1 MSQHF
6 ISVEALKRQFP
17 GTDRAVFEDLWFGV
31 DKGEFVCVIGH
42 SGCGK
47 TTVLNVMAGLDTA
60 TEGGIIFDGNIY
72 SLVLD
77 FAYTDEQARAVSV
90 HSAGIMEALDKVY
103 NAKRLLQPGMTATA
117 EITVMEVRDALVVPN
132 AALRFTP
139 PETQAPAT
147 GSSFLPRPPDSQNR
161 DRSADTAPHV
171 WTLVNDKPVDEYF
184 GRALDQMILRQPLTL
199 TGSTNTVNISVKVV
213 GGGEA
218 GQAGAVRLGIARALM
233 MGDANLRAPLK
244 SAGFLSRDAR
254 AKERKKPGL
263 KRARKAKQYTK
274 R

>member
-1 MSQHF
+1 MAQY
-6 ISVEALKRQFP
+6 VEAVGRRKTSTARVRIYP
-17 GTDRAVFEDLWFGV
+17 GT
-31 DKGEFVCVIGH
+31 GE
-42 SGCGK
+42 
-47 TTVLNVMAGLDTA
+47 
-60 TEGGIIFDGNIY
+60 II
-72 SLVLD
+72 
-77 FAYTDEQARAVSV
+77 
-90 HSAGIMEALDKVY
+90 
-103 NAKRLLQPGMTATA
+103 
-117 EITVMEVRDALVVPN
+117 
-132 AALRFTP
+132 
-139 PETQAPAT
+139 
-147 GSSFLPRPPDSQNR
+147 
-161 DRSADTAPHV
+161 
-171 WTLVNDKPVDEYF
+171 VNDKPVDEYF

-233 MGDANLRAPLK
+233 MGDPALRPPLK